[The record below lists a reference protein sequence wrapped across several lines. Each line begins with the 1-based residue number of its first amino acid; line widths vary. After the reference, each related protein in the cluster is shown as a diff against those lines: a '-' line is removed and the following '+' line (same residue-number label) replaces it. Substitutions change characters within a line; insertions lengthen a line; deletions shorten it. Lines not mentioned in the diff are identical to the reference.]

1 MLILVSKILFT
12 NILSQNRLKRYNGQN
27 TASYG
32 SMKLFS
38 YYFGQ
43 IESFKYYNGISVRRR
58 RHGERASADN
68 FHFSSMDINN
78 NIGYGLW
85 IVL

>member
-1 MLILVSKILFT
+1 MSILVSKILFT
-12 NILSQNRLKRYNGQN
+12 NILSHNCLKHHNGPN

-43 IESFKYYNGISVRRR
+43 IESFKYYNCINTRRR
-58 RHGERASADN
+58 
-68 FHFSSMDINN
+68 
-78 NIGYGLW
+78 
-85 IVL
+85 

>member
-1 MLILVSKILFT
+1 MLILVSEILFT
-12 NILSQNRLKRYNGQN
+12 NILSQNRLKRYNGQD

-43 IESFKYYNGISVRRR
+43 IESFKYYNGINARRR
-58 RHGERASADN
+58 
-68 FHFSSMDINN
+68 
-78 NIGYGLW
+78 
-85 IVL
+85 